1 MVVGMDD
8 LRRVTGQYLIADAAS
23 VAVVSNEATIEAN
36 SALGLE
42 LCKL

>member
-1 MVVGMDD
+1 MEVSMEQ
-8 LRRVTGQYLIADAAS
+8 LKRVTGQYLTSSAAS

-36 SALGLE
+36 SGLGLE